1 MPLKLNA
8 AHARKYQKPLW
19 LGNEEISGK
28 TIFVYW
34 EQGFGNTFLLF
45 SYIKLL
51 KKYHINVIFQVVKSV
66 LTLLKHM
73 SNDAEI
79 IGLNDQIPEF
89 DFRCPLLS
97 LLLSFRIAPK
107 SILSNVPYL
116 KADPTL
122 VDQWASRLGVNIKER
137 IGLLWR
143 GSSTH
148 KNDQNMSIDLSYL
161 LKVLN
166 DKAEFFP
173 PYRAGG

>member
-51 KKYHINVIFQVVKSV
+51 KKYHINVIFEVMKSV
-66 LTLLKHM
+66 LTLLKYM

-173 PYRAGG
+173 SI

>member
-66 LTLLKHM
+66 LTLLKYM

-79 IGLNDQIPEF
+79 IGLNDQIPKF
-89 DFRCPLLS
+89 DFRYPLLS
-97 LLLSFRIAPK
+97 LPLSFRIAP
-107 SILSNVPYL
+107 
-116 KADPTL
+116 
-122 VDQWASRLGVNIKER
+122 
-137 IGLLWR
+137 
-143 GSSTH
+143 
-148 KNDQNMSIDLSYL
+148 
-161 LKVLN
+161 
-166 DKAEFFP
+166 
-173 PYRAGG
+173 

>member
-1 MPLKLNA
+1 MSFDIRKFLSWLALIRIMPLKPNA
-8 AHARKYQKPLW
+8 AHARTYQKPLW

-28 TIFVYW
+28 TLFVYW

-66 LTLLKHM
+66 LTLLKYM

-161 LKVLN
+161 
-166 DKAEFFP
+166 
-173 PYRAGG
+173 